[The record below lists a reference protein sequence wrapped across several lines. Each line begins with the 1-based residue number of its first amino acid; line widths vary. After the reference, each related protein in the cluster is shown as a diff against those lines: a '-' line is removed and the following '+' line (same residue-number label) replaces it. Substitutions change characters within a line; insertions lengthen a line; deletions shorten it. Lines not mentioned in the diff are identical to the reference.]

1 MALPKRGGATGEG
14 HGAPTGQ
21 AMTDLFETH
30 RELMR
35 TFRFYIALTVFANLG
50 YAVVLGLFVMAA
62 MESRDPLAFLLLIV
76 PGMVST
82 GFAALSAI
90 GIAEAIG
97 LHRAIQSTGATLGLP
112 HVTRS
117 LMLPVQTT
125 LTFIFHA
132 LFAFGLFATVFFT
145 AVGLI

>member
-1 MALPKRGGATGEG
+1 
-14 HGAPTGQ
+14 
-21 AMTDLFETH
+21 MTDLFETH

-125 LTFIFHA
+125 LHLHLPRA
-132 LFAFGLFATVFFT
+132 LRVGCGTVSPRSILPHWPS
-145 AVGLI
+145 GLI

>member
-1 MALPKRGGATGEG
+1 
-14 HGAPTGQ
+14 
-21 AMTDLFETH
+21 MTDLYQTH

-50 YAVVLGLFVMAA
+50 YAAVLGLFVVAA
-62 MESRDPLAFLLLIV
+62 MESSDPLAFLLLVV
-76 PGMVST
+76 PAMVST
-82 GFAALSAI
+82 GFAALSGI
-90 GIAEAIG
+90 GIPEAVS
-97 LHRAIQSTGATLGLP
+97 LHRAIRTTGTALALP

-132 LFAFGLFATVFFT
+132 LFALGLFAYVFF
-145 AVGLI
+145 AALGLA

>member
-1 MALPKRGGATGEG
+1 
-14 HGAPTGQ
+14 
-21 AMTDLFETH
+21 MTDLFRTH
-30 RELMR
+30 AELNR

-50 YAVVLGLFVMAA
+50 YAVVLGLFAVAA
-62 MESRDPLAFLLLIV
+62 VEVSARYAFLLLVV
-76 PGMVST
+76 PAMVST
-82 GFAALSAI
+82 GFAALSGI

-97 LHRAIQSTGATLGLP
+97 LHRAIQATGAALGLP

-132 LFAFGLFATVFFT
+132 LFALGLFAYVFF
-145 AVGLI
+145 ALLGLA